1 MMSMIHHSHTRRP
14 DQEVACRY
22 TPGELPVLGEKRP
35 V

>member
-1 MMSMIHHSHTRRP
+1 MILIESDALRP
-14 DQEVACRY
+14 DKEIGRRY